1 MAFTTQFIEEMR
13 QSLDHRRASKER
25 ILQSGGEQALS
36 HSYKD
41 IRRIDYALKRITEG
55 QYGLCTQCGQPIKT
69 DRLSL
74 IPETP
79 FCTDCAKSV
88 GSH

>member
-1 MAFTTQFIEEMR
+1 MAFTEQFIEEMR
-13 QSLDHRRASKER
+13 QSLLHRRASKER

-41 IRRIDYALKRITEG
+41 VRRINYAIKRIEEG
-55 QYGLCTQCGQPIKT
+55 QYGLCTQCGLPIQT

-79 FCTDCAKSV
+79 FCTDCSRSV